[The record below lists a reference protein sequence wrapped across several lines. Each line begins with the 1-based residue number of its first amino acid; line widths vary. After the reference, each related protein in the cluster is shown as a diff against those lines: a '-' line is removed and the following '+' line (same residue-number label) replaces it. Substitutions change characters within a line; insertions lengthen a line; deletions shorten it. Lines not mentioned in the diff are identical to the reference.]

1 MKPILKWSTCFLLVV
16 LFFNACKKE
25 YSCEGC
31 LKFGEPPIADAGP
44 DQRITLPKDS
54 ALLDGSASADPDG
67 SIVEYKWSKLAGP
80 PSSFITNL
88 SSAQTMTT
96 GLEQGVYQFELVVT
110 DDDGF
115 LDKDTMQV
123 TVLSST
129 NQPPVANAGTDQTI
143 VLPVNS
149 IELDGSASSDP
160 DNNISTYAWTNISG
174 PGPNT
179 IVNNNSVKTEVT
191 VLVAGTYLFEL
202 RVTDAEGLFSL
213 DTMQVIVSA
222 TVGVSDCDIS
232 DRPFVYTKM
241 TYIQELSIL
250 RTGFSVA
257 SANQKL
263 IIAGGVGI
271 DGIPSSRVDI
281 WDLSL
286 NTWSTAELSE
296 ARYGMA
302 SAVLGNKVY
311 FAGGFSELHHAT
323 SDRVDV
329 YDVVLN
335 TWSTAT
341 LGEKGAFKVGA
352 AAGNKV
358 LFAGGFGEGGGSGYE
373 SIRVDILNA
382 ETNNWSATT
391 LAGRSYAAALG
402 ITATVI
408 GSNIYLAGATG
419 DWIGWDFG
427 GDYSSTIN
435 IYNTVTNSWSVS
447 NLREERGAMG
457 GIAIGNINYWAGGRE
472 LSFNQ
477 KNIPSDIFEVRDMQS
492 SVSTYHCLFQP
503 NNQPGVVQQGSRI
516 IIFTSTPW
524 HYTYIHPSMV
534 TNKFDIYDI
543 PTNSWYIGL
552 LPMNIYDA
560 SIISLNNN
568 LYVIGGIVDGSR
580 SGTIWK
586 LELQ

>member
-1 MKPILKWSTCFLLVV
+1 MKPILKWATGFLLVV
-16 LFFNACKKE
+16 LLFNACKKE

-31 LKFGEPPIADAGP
+31 LTFGEPPIADAGP

-67 SIVEYKWSKLAGP
+67 SIVEYKWSKVAGP
-80 PSSFITNL
+80 PSSSITNL
-88 SSAQTMTT
+88 SSTQTMTT

-115 LDKDTMQV
+115 LNKDTMQV

-129 NQPPVANAGTDQTI
+129 NQPPVANAGADQTI

-160 DNNISTYAWTNISG
+160 DNNISSYAWTNISG

-179 IVNNNSVKTEVT
+179 IVSISSVKTEVT
-191 VLVAGTYLFEL
+191 GLVAGTYLFEL

-222 TVGVSDCDIS
+222 TVGGSNCDIS

-250 RTGFSVA
+250 RSGFSVA

-263 IIAGGVGI
+263 IIAGGVGV

-281 WDLSL
+281 WDLLL

-311 FAGGFSELHHAT
+311 FAGGYSELHHTT

-341 LGEKGAFKVGA
+341 LGEKGAFKIGA

-358 LFAGGFGEGGGSGYE
+358 LFAGGFGEGGGSGSE

-382 ETNNWSATT
+382 ETNTWSATT

-427 GDYSSTIN
+427 GEYSSTIN
-435 IYNTVTNSWSVS
+435 IYNTVTDSWSVS

-457 GIAIGNINYWAGGRE
+457 GIAIGNNNYWAGGRE

-516 IIFTSTPW
+516 IIFTSASW
-524 HYTYIHPSMV
+524 HYSYIHPSMSAE
-534 TNKFDIYDI
+534 KFDIYDMS
-543 PTNSWYIGL
+543 TNSLSIGV
-552 LPMNIYDA
+552 LPMKIFDA
-560 SIISLNNN
+560 SIITINNTI
-568 LYVIGGIVDGSR
+568 YVIGGKVDGSY
-580 SGTIWK
+580 SKSIWK